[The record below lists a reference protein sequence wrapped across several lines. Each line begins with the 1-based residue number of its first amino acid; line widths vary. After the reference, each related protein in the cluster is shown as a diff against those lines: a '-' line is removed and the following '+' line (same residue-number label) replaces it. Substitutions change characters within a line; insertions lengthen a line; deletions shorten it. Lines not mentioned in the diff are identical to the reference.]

1 MDPKMNLIEVDVT
14 DPELYQ
20 LMNEWMSISGRMSM
34 HDYTHFAR
42 SAGLTLVQMNVLL
55 HLYHR
60 GPSGVMDFIEIM
72 QVSPAAA
79 SQMVDRMTHQGL
91 VRREEST
98 VDRRVRMVH
107 LTEHGHKLLEDSL
120 HARHKWL
127 DGFMASLSTEEAE
140 KLTAALQLLNTRVRS
155 VERQK

>member
-1 MDPKMNLIEVDVT
+1 MNKFEVDMT

-20 LMNEWMSISGRMSM
+20 LMNEWLSISGRMSM
-34 HDYTHFAR
+34 HDFTHYAR

-60 GPSGVMDFIEIM
+60 GPSGVMDFIDIM

-79 SQMVDRMTHQGL
+79 SQMVDRMTQQGL
-91 VRREEST
+91 VRREESM

-107 LTEHGHKLLEDSL
+107 LTEYGHKLLEESV
-120 HARHKWL
+120 HSRHKWL
-127 DGFMASLSTEEAE
+127 DDFVASLSAEEAE
-140 KLTAALQLLNTRVRS
+140 TIKAALQVLNTRVRS
-155 VERQK
+155 VENQK